1 MAGQPE
7 AVALTT
13 PSAYLKRHPTLQSAT
28 PSASSWGDGG
38 YNAFWLN
45 PGNDSIY
52 PHLHDAARRMNA
64 LARQHGDAAPG
75 SPVYRALQ
83 QAGRSLLLAQASDWA
98 FIMKSDTAKDYALRR
113 TRDHLARFNYLEQ
126 SVRDGSIDERRL
138 QALEV
143 MDQVF
148 PGLQPGVYC

>member
-1 MAGQPE
+1 MAEQPQ

-13 PSAYLKRHPTLQSAT
+13 PSVYLKHHASLQTAT

-45 PGNDSIY
+45 PSNDWIY

-64 LARQHGDAAPG
+64 LARQHGDAETG
-75 SPVYRALQ
+75 SLTYRALQ

-98 FIMKSDTAKDYALRR
+98 FIMKSDTAKEYALRR
-113 TRDHLARFNYLEQ
+113 TRDSLARFNYLEQ
-126 SVRDGSIDERRL
+126 SVRNGAIDERRL

-148 PGLQPGVYC
+148 PGLQPAVYC